1 MRKVSWVVAAL
12 MGGCSLYG
20 DVTLAALTGG
30 DVVSGSFSV
39 ALSSRDFFSL
49 TLDGGTAST
58 PAPAWLSVDQTMGYT
73 DAAINVFADP
83 GKLQPG
89 SYSGRIVVTFGTYP
103 YPLIENVNLTVTA
116 GQPNLNIS
124 PSSVTLTAPNV
135 AGVNQTDSVPVYVRN
150 IGGGGPQPFTAAI
163 IGSNSYLSLSV
174 TSGQTSLTS
183 PAFTITAS
191 TNGTLST
198 KAWAGALVRVTS
210 GTFTQ
215 DIPVT
220 FLVTP
225 SPLSFGLTKRG
236 VMFWAQ
242 QGVGT
247 LQTQTIP
254 VPVGSG
260 TVNWTVSVSSAQDF
274 VSVTPASGTSTPGA
288 PGAITVGIKQNSVTN
303 GLAAGDYY
311 ALIIVTPNAAGVE
324 PVMATVVY
332 IVSAS
337 TAFPGFSQ
345 AGPVFVAP
353 LNSSVDPAAQSIPVY
368 ASTSTPVNF
377 TVGQGGDLFDD
388 VTESGTVSGPAAT
401 NISVTPAYYATSRP
415 GIFRA
420 NLQVEFAS
428 LGITRST
435 DVLYVVLPAG
445 VKPADSHAHTVTG
458 CTPTQ
463 IALVATALTGG
474 FSQPAGF
481 PAVVSVRAVDDCSN
495 PVTNARMVLSFSNG
509 DPSLVAKL
517 EDATTGTYSA
527 TWVPVNP
534 TTGATVTARATS
546 GTFSASIT
554 ISGKVGAQATPAV
567 NFNGTINN
575 RNPQVG
581 GPLAPGTISEIYG
594 TGLSSEGFGTPS
606 QIPLPATFQNTSVLV
621 AGLSAPL
628 YFVSDGQLDAQ
639 LPFELLP
646 NATYTLVVMNNNAIS
661 VPQLVTLTDVSPGV
675 AANADQTTIA
685 QHANFEYVTTANP
698 AKPGEVLIMYLTGL
712 GATKPAVKSGD
723 AAPGVEP
730 LARVVN
736 AVTVTVDGEMTSVP
750 FAGLTP
756 GAVGLYQ
763 IDFTVPADAK
773 NGSLNVVV
781 MQDGVSANTSTIPVS
796 K

>member
-1 MRKVSWVVAAL
+1 MLSFVLAAL
-12 MGGCSLYG
+12 LSGWTAYG
-20 DVTLAALTGG
+20 DVALQGLAGG
-30 DVVSGSFSV
+30 DVVSASFAV
-39 ALSSRDFFSL
+39 TLSSRDFFSL
-49 TLDGGTAST
+49 TLDGGTATT
-58 PAPAWLSVDQTMGYT
+58 PAPAWLTVDQAMGYT

-89 SYSGRIVVTFGTYP
+89 SYSGRIVITFGTYP
-103 YPLIENVNLTVTA
+103 YPMIENISLTVTA
-116 GQPNLNIS
+116 GQPNLAVS
-124 PSSVTLTAPNV
+124 PSTVALTAPNV
-135 AGVNQTDSVPVYVRN
+135 AGVNETDSIPVYVRN

-163 IGSNSYLSLSV
+163 IGNNSYLSLSA
-174 TSGQTSLTS
+174 TSGQTSLTN

-191 TNGTLST
+191 TNGTLQT

-220 FLVTP
+220 FLVSP
-225 SPLSFGLTKRG
+225 SPLSFGLTKLG
-236 VMFWAQ
+236 LVFWAQ

-247 LQTQTIP
+247 QQTQTIP

-260 TVNWTVSVSSAQDF
+260 TINWTVSVTSAQDF
-274 VSVTPASGTSTPGA
+274 VSVTPTSGSSTPSA
-288 PGAITVGIKQNSVTN
+288 PGVITAGIKPNN
-303 GLAAGDYY
+303 LMAGDYY
-311 ALIIVTPNAAGVE
+311 ALITVTPNVAGVA
-324 PVMATVVY
+324 PVLATVVY
-332 IVSAS
+332 IVSTG

-345 AGPVFVAP
+345 AGPVFVAA
-353 LNSSVDPAAQSIPVY
+353 LNSTVDPAPQSIAVY
-368 ASTSTPVNF
+368 ASTSTPAAF
-377 TVGQGGDLFDD
+377 TVGQGGNFFDS
-388 VTESGTVSGPAAT
+388 VTESGTVNGPAAT
-401 NISVTPAYYATSRP
+401 NISVTPAYYATSKP

-428 LGITRST
+428 LGITRTT

-445 VKPADSHAHTVTG
+445 AKPADNKGHAVAG

-463 IALVATALTGG
+463 IAVVATALTGG
-474 FSQPAGF
+474 FLQPAGF
-481 PAVVSVRAVDDCSN
+481 PAVISVRVVDDCSN
-495 PVTNARMVLSFSNG
+495 PVTNARVALSFNNG
-509 DPSLVAKL
+509 DPALSPHL

-527 TWVPVNP
+527 TWVPTHP
-534 TTGATVTARATS
+534 TTGATMTARATS

-554 ISGKVGAQATPAV
+554 VSGQVPAQTVPAPTV

-606 QIPLPATFQNTSVLV
+606 QIPLPITFQDTSVLV
-621 AGLSAPL
+621 AGMSAPL

-639 LPFELLP
+639 LPAELLP
-646 NATYTLVVMNNNAIS
+646 NATYTLVVLNHNAIS
-661 VPQLVTLTDVSPGV
+661 VPQLVTVTDVSPGV
-675 AANADQTTIA
+675 AANGDQTTIA
-685 QHANFEYVTTANP
+685 QHANFAYVTTANP
-698 AKPGEVLIMYLTGL
+698 AKPGEVVIIYLTGL
-712 GATKPAVKSGD
+712 GATNPAVKSGD

-736 AVTVTVDGEMTSVP
+736 PVTVTVDGETTSVP
-750 FAGLTP
+750 FAGQTP

-763 IDFTVPADAK
+763 IDFTVPADARSG
-773 NGSLNVVV
+773 NLNVVV
-781 MQDGVSANTSTIPVS
+781 MQDGVAANTSTIPVS